1 MRSWGT
7 TWKINVHTN
16 YSAYTALWIKWCWW
30 ESTFSAAINCSP
42 KFEPQWKMNCKRM
55 TVCLCNMARY
65 YFYYCYSIRTQ
76 FFFLRYNAKKQLC
89 IMGNEYYDCCFCFRQ
104 SFGSVYL
111 FVCVC
116 LAHWQANKLA
126 HLLQTMAKTREKNMN
141 RRPPNIILHT
151 YTESESQ
158 RGNGW
163 EKWIEIPSII

>member
-1 MRSWGT
+1 MFT
-7 TWKINVHTN
+7 LIILHTQRYESN
-16 YSAYTALWIKWCWW
+16 DADESQHSVRPSTAHWNSSHNEKWIVNEWPC
-30 ESTFSAAINCSP
+30 FCAIWLVIIFIIAIQ
-42 KFEPQWKMNCKRM
+42 FEHN
-55 TVCLCNMARY
+55 
-65 YFYYCYSIRTQ
+65 